1 MNTTSQHS
9 RRAVRG
15 VSIVVVLVAA
25 LALGALWLSHNR
37 HIAQAAETLQVR
49 ADAGPAVQVAVV
61 RAGVPTHEIS
71 LLGEAQPYQSAT
83 LYAQVSG
90 YLKTVKVDRGDHVR
104 QGQVLAEIAS
114 PQIDSQYRG
123 AMATLATAK
132 TTLRRISGL
141 VGQHYVS
148 QQQVDDAR
156 AAVDTAQAA
165 ADDLHSQIV
174 YETIR
179 APFDGTVTAR
189 FADPGALV
197 QNASNSQTSA
207 LPIVTVTDTHRLRVR
222 VYVDQQDAGQVKPGD
237 AAAIRDP
244 GNGSVLAQAEV
255 SRSAGQLDPQT
266 RTMLAEID
274 VDNANDA
281 IVPGS
286 AVNATLQLAAVPHPT
301 VPAAA
306 LVLHGQQTLVA
317 LLGDDNRVHLT
328 PVTLASTDG
337 VQAQIASGVRPG
349 QRLVLNAATLADG
362 SLVRPEQAGTTP

>member
-1 MNTTSQHS
+1 MSTTSKHS

-15 VSIVVVLVAA
+15 FSIIVVLVAA
-25 LALGALWLSHNR
+25 LALGALWFSHSR
-37 HIAQAAETLQVR
+37 HIVQTAEALQVR
-49 ADAGPAVQVAVV
+49 ADAGPAVEVAQVLP
-61 RAGVPTHEIS
+61 GVPTHEVS

-104 QGQVLAEIAS
+104 RGQVIAEIAS

-123 AMATLATAK
+123 AMASLDTAK

-156 AAVDTAQAA
+156 AAVDAAQAA
-165 ADDLHSQIV
+165 ADELHSQIA

-179 APFDGTVTAR
+179 APFDGTITAR

-207 LPIVTVTDTHRLRVR
+207 LPVVTVTDTHRLRVR

-237 AAAIRDP
+237 AAAISDP
-244 GNGSVLAQAEV
+244 ADGKVLAQAVV
-255 SRSAGQLDPQT
+255 SRTAGQLDAQT

-274 VDNANDA
+274 VDNANEA

-286 AVNATLQLAAVPHPT
+286 SVNASLQLAAVPHPT

-328 PVTLASTDG
+328 PVTLAATDG
-337 VQAQIASGVRPG
+337 VHAQIASGVRPG

-362 SLVRPEQAGTTP
+362 GLVRPAKSDTSP

>member
-25 LALGALWLSHNR
+25 LALGALWLSHSR
-37 HIAQAAETLQVR
+37 HSAQAAETLQVR

-286 AVNATLQLAAVPHPT
+286 AVNATLQLAAVPQPT

-306 LVLHGQQTLVA
+306 LVRHGQHTLVA